1 MAGNFEF
8 ISIQAPEDAKDR
20 KTRRLARSHAV
31 KKAIE
36 NKRRQQQLSGDI
48 FPITTVEDHYQSKKK
63 GKGFS
68 RPTAAPLLSHTTGA
82 FDPFQALAVDSSR
95 LQMLLSD
102 YRARQAPE
110 PVFSIAQE
118 LAFQSFHSVF
128 RGGFDDPALVN
139 AVMLS
144 LAFAVT
150 GNIDGECM
158 RYQGQTITY
167 IRERMGSLNEAISE
181 ATIGAIL
188 LLVGVVAR
196 LGLASQVELH
206 MGAVK
211 RLLEICQA
219 KGVYLN
225 PGIKRAIFWQD
236 LNSSILAG
244 SCRTV
249 DHTTFAELLWT
260 RDRFVPTF
268 YRLPPGFQ
276 SLFHL
281 LTRDFATVLE
291 DLHALQCIRDVR
303 SAKNASA
310 MFMLHINNHTAS
322 IQSRLESLSVSSDLQ
337 ECCRLA
343 AYLCSVM
350 LCCKV
355 WCELVIPSHI
365 SSELL
370 RGLHKIR
377 DDEIW
382 TKHPELLI
390 WLLHVGGA
398 FSPMGIVRSGYLD
411 LLRSNSA
418 RFPRS
423 WLELHIILKQF
434 VWSDKAFAAPVRA
447 LWEEAFHE
455 GLRSEITLRQFP

>member
-8 ISIQAPEDAKDR
+8 ISIQTPDDAKDR

-31 KKAIE
+31 KNAIE

-48 FPITTVEDHYQSKKK
+48 FPITTVEDHRHSEKKAK
-63 GKGFS
+63 S
-68 RPTAAPLLSHTTGA
+68 CTRSTPAPLLSQLAGA
-82 FDPFQALAVDSSR
+82 LDPFQALAVDSSR
-95 LQMLLSD
+95 LQMLLGD

-150 GNIDGECM
+150 GSIDGECM
-158 RYQGQTITY
+158 RYQGQAITY

-188 LLVGVVAR
+188 LLAGVVAR
-196 LGLASQVELH
+196 LGLTSQVELH

-211 RLLEICQA
+211 RLLEICQT
-219 KGVYLN
+219 KGVYLT

-244 SCRTV
+244 TRRTV

-260 RDRFVPTF
+260 RDQFVPSF

-276 SLFHL
+276 SRLHL
-281 LTRDFATVLE
+281 LTGDFATVLE

-303 SAKNASA
+303 SARNASA

-322 IQSRLESLSVSSDLQ
+322 IQSRLESLSVTSDLQ
-337 ECCRLA
+337 ECCRLG

-355 WCELVIPSHI
+355 WCELVIPSHF

-370 RGLHKIR
+370 RGLHKTR
-377 DDEIW
+377 DDEMW

-398 FSPMGIVRSGYLD
+398 FAPMGTVRSGYLD

-423 WLELHIILKQF
+423 WSELHIILKQF
-434 VWSDKAFAAPVRA
+434 VWSDKAFMVPVRA
-447 LWEEAFHE
+447 LWEEAFY
-455 GLRSEITLRQFP
+455 